1 MSDLFNEDVPFG
13 FINRMFAVMADAHW
27 HVFLILTKR
36 PARMLEWFRSVRKY
50 KHPDG
55 SVFHLGADDTIVG
68 YQNWPLPNV
77 WLGVTA
83 ENQKTADERIPIL
96 LQIPAAV
103 RFVSCEPLLGPIDLS
118 AFKPFD
124 GECFC
129 QDDPKGCKPRLTPN
143 CPVTAI
149 DWVICGGE
157 TGPNARPMH
166 PDWVRSLRDQCQAAG
181 IPFFFKSWGDYG
193 IFKTYL
199 HAYKKY
205 AGELIEF
212 QCVASSD
219 CHRVGKI
226 TWHAYPKDAADDYR
240 DIEIME
246 RIGKKRAGRL
256 LDGRTWDEIPGQV
269 APE

>member
-1 MSDLFNEDVPFG
+1 LEPALRGTGKIIFVCSMGDLFHQDVPES
-13 FINRMFAVMADAHW
+13 FIREILKLVTATGQHT
-27 HVFLILTKR
+27 FLMLTKR
-36 PARMLEWFRSVRKY
+36 PERMRN
-50 KHPDG
+50 
-55 SVFHLGADDTIVG
+55 VFKSYYATGAAIIR
-68 YQNWPLPNV
+68 NL

-166 PDWVRSLRDQCQAAG
+166 LDWVRSLRDQCREAEV
-181 IPFFFKSWGDYG
+181 PFFFKQWGEWQLVNLMEPLDVRNKETG
-193 IFKTYL
+193 DFETWPAGKEVFK
-199 HAYKKY
+199 
-205 AGELIEF
+205 
-212 QCVASSD
+212 
-219 CHRVGKI
+219 RVGRK
-226 TWHAYPKDAADDYR
+226 A
-240 DIEIME
+240 
-246 RIGKKRAGRL
+246 AGRL
-256 LDGRTWDEIPGQV
+256 LDGRTWNEMPNTEV
-269 APE
+269 SK